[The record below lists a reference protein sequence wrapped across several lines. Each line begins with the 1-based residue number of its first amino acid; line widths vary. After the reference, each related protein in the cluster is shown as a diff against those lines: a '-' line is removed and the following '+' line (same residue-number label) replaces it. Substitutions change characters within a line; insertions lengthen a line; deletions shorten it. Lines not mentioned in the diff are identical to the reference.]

1 MFCKLNMITKKR
13 ISLIIILVIFLSCIS
28 VIIHNA
34 DKDLGRFNINEKLSN
49 NNVLDVYYEM
59 LVLQYNIVENKCRDR
74 NFKIN
79 YSDRIAILFVFFA
92 SNNIDKLI
100 KKSNRKSILEINL
113 IQDTILLFIHNKDGK
128 KQLI

>member
-1 MFCKLNMITKKR
+1 MFYKLNTITKKQ

-28 VIIHNA
+28 VITHDT

-49 NNVLDVYYEM
+49 NNVVDVYYEM
-59 LVLQYNIVENKCRDR
+59 LVLQYNIVENKCRER

-79 YSDRIAILFVFFA
+79 YNDRIAILFIFFTA
-92 SNNIDKLI
+92 NNIDKLI
-100 KKSNRKSILEINL
+100 KRSNRKNISEINL

>member
-1 MFCKLNMITKKR
+1 MFYKLNTITKKQ

-28 VIIHNA
+28 VITHDT

-49 NNVLDVYYEM
+49 NNVVDVYYEM
-59 LVLQYNIVENKCRDR
+59 LVLQYNIVENKCRER

-79 YSDRIAILFVFFA
+79 YNDRIAILFIFFA
-92 SNNIDKLI
+92 ANNIDKLI
-100 KKSNRKSILEINL
+100 KRSNRKNISEINL